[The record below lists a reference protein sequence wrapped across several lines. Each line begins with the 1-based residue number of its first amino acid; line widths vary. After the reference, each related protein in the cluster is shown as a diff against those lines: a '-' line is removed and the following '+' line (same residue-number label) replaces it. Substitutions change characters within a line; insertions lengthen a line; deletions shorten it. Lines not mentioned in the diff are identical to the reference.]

1 MNAKSQFKS
10 NPGKEIHNDHSIR
23 FHNKLSKNSLN
34 FFLVDFKCHLQPSV
48 TRLFSRIMRNSAS
61 AALATAKY
69 LSENIDHFRIIKE
82 KYVASVIKPK

>member
-34 FFLVDFKCHLQPSV
+34 LFLVDFKCHLQPSV

-61 AALATAKY
+61 AALATAEVSIRKY
-69 LSENIDHFRIIKE
+69 RSFSYYQRKICC
-82 KYVASVIKPK
+82 